1 MTDQVCRNFCVNT
14 ATGHPFTY
22 FGISNGR
29 NCYCGNTP
37 PATVAGLP
45 NESLCTTPN
54 SGDPTQAGGGP
65 NAINAWLASPI
76 AGSASSGLPGV
87 LPSGNLSVSLPGGL
101 PSGSGLPSVTL
112 PGSVPSGVLPSG
124 ITSVPGALS
133 SGASVPGSLSSRVS
147 VPGGG
152 LPGGA
157 AELSSL
163 LSVIGGIPSSLLPS
177 GLTIATSIPP
187 SGLPSGGLPGGG
199 DLSSLLSAIGGIPS
213 SLLPSGFT
221 LPTSIPPTG
230 LPSSGLPGGPAQISS
245 LLSVIGGIPSSLLP
259 SGFTIAT
266 SIPPSGLPSGGLPG
280 GGDLSS
286 LLSVI
291 GGIPSSLLPSGF
303 TVPTPVQSTGLSS
316 SRVPSQGDLSSLLSV
331 IGGIPS
337 SLLPSGFTF
346 PTSVPPTGL
355 PGGVSSLLS
364 VIGGIPSSAVP
375 SGLPGAVSSIFGN
388 LPSASVG
395 GGLSGGVVSTT
406 STTTVMSTPLASGQA
421 TTQGTPLPAV
431 TPVADPS
438 LLVGTADPA
447 ARFLGCL
454 ASTGL
459 NGAPV
464 FNGPSIYDPT
474 LTQTTCNTFC
484 NTQPGGPYR
493 FYALEQG
500 NLCHCSQTIDTT
512 NVITDQTGCNMAAA
526 GDPTQRQNGGG
537 RGRLATF
544 QNLGFPNTVRPHLTI
559 VCSKLALHK
568 CFYFAKV
575 GIG

>member
-1 MTDQVCRNFCVNT
+1 
-14 ATGHPFTY
+14 
-22 FGISNGR
+22 
-29 NCYCGNTP
+29 
-37 PATVAGLP
+37 
-45 NESLCTTPN
+45 
-54 SGDPTQAGGGP
+54 
-65 NAINAWLASPI
+65 
-76 AGSASSGLPGV
+76 
-87 LPSGNLSVSLPGGL
+87 
-101 PSGSGLPSVTL
+101 
-112 PGSVPSGVLPSG
+112 
-124 ITSVPGALS
+124 
-133 SGASVPGSLSSRVS
+133 
-147 VPGGG
+147 
-152 LPGGA
+152 
-157 AELSSL
+157 
-163 LSVIGGIPSSLLPS
+163 
-177 GLTIATSIPP
+177 
-187 SGLPSGGLPGGG
+187 
-199 DLSSLLSAIGGIPS
+199 
-213 SLLPSGFT
+213 
-221 LPTSIPPTG
+221 
-230 LPSSGLPGGPAQISS
+230 
-245 LLSVIGGIPSSLLP
+245 
-259 SGFTIAT
+259 
-266 SIPPSGLPSGGLPG
+266 
-280 GGDLSS
+280 
-286 LLSVI
+286 
-291 GGIPSSLLPSGF
+291 
-303 TVPTPVQSTGLSS
+303 
-316 SRVPSQGDLSSLLSV
+316 
-331 IGGIPS
+331 
-337 SLLPSGFTF
+337 
-346 PTSVPPTGL
+346 
-355 PGGVSSLLS
+355 
-364 VIGGIPSSAVP
+364 VP